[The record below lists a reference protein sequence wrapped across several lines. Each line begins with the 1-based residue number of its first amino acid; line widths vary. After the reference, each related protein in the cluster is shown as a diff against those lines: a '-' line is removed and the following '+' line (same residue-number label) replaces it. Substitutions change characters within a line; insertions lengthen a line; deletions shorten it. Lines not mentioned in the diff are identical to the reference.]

1 MIVGVVTC
9 HGRLCDPVL
18 REERESPLR
27 QPPVCL
33 RCQNERPC
41 SNVDKYLYSAFVVI
55 PIAPMAVMLN
65 KIMVIMMLVEPTRSV
80 MVICHGAPRTDDNE
94 EGHHDA
100 SD

>member
-1 MIVGVVTC
+1 
-9 HGRLCDPVL
+9 
-18 REERESPLR
+18 
-27 QPPVCL
+27 
-33 RCQNERPC
+33 
-41 SNVDKYLYSAFVVI
+41 
-55 PIAPMAVMLN
+55 MAVMLN